1 MSNLQLEQL
10 NKKLKTFKKVSLLT
24 PPSGWIFSVR
34 SSLGM
39 SLAQLGKKMGVSAQ
53 SIREMEQRE
62 KQGSVSLKNLDDL
75 AKAFGLRLTYGF
87 YFPDK
92 DLKKIIDDRAYKV
105 AEQIVARTHKT
116 MQLENQANSKARLK
130 RAVKERAEEIV
141 NKNIKRL
148 WD

>member
-53 SIREMEQRE
+53 SI
-62 KQGSVSLKNLDDL
+62 K
-75 AKAFGLRLTYGF
+75 
-87 YFPDK
+87 
-92 DLKKIIDDRAYKV
+92 
-105 AEQIVARTHKT
+105 
-116 MQLENQANSKARLK
+116 END
-130 RAVKERAEEIV
+130 E
-141 NKNIKRL
+141 
-148 WD
+148 